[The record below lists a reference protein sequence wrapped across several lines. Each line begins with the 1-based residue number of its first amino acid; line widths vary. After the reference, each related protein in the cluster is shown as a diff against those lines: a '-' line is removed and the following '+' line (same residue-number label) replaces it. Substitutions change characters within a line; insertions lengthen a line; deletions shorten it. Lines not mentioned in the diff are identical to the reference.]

1 MHMYV
6 HHEHA
11 LHMKAGRLCWIS
23 WTWSYRWLSAAMWVL
38 EMEPWS
44 SGKVASALS
53 HQVIAPALCQILEMR
68 VMLDPF
74 TLCDL
79 LLTSVLF
86 LKGCE

>member
-1 MHMYV
+1 MPAVLMEYRR
-6 HHEHA
+6 
-11 LHMKAGRLCWIS
+11 GGWIPGELQL
-23 WTWSYRWLSAAMWVL
+23 WATIWVL